1 MIQDIFIQSSHEG
14 KEGLCNPPHPPLPLH
29 ISGAHHS
36 ITQALRGL
44 ISPQAPHC
52 SNQED
57 GMPISS
63 PEFLQLFVSGWSSHT
78 LLRNLARFPR
88 ILTSVS
94 ILIVHVL
101 LCEEPIKLEIEIHC
115 PRVYPG
121 DQPLTKSRRNSGL
134 EIDGMPD
141 GMPDGMHSLPTLGR
155 QLSKQLRINIELTR
169 RSIYSREIIEETKK
183 INPLICLTSLD
194 FQYCCVSCVA
204 RSTILEKP
212 S

>member
-44 ISPQAPHC
+44 IGPQAPHC

-57 GMPISS
+57 GMP
-63 PEFLQLFVSGWSSHT
+63 
-78 LLRNLARFPR
+78 
-88 ILTSVS
+88 
-94 ILIVHVL
+94 
-101 LCEEPIKLEIEIHC
+101 
-115 PRVYPG
+115 
-121 DQPLTKSRRNSGL
+121 
-134 EIDGMPD
+134 
-141 GMPDGMHSLPTLGR
+141 DGMHCLPTLGR